1 MTENQ
6 YAPLTSA
13 VVKLLTDKLY
23 DKRKQAALDVEKC
36 VVYFLFIFLL
46 LVVFLNPVFFIF
58 RQVRE
63 LYSANQ
69 TAQLE
74 KLLTVLRELAM
85 GANGHTRKGGLIG
98 LAATAI
104 ALGKNSGPYTER
116 LIEPVLAC
124 FNDPDLHVR
133 YYACEVGLFPPP

>member
-1 MTENQ
+1 M
-6 YAPLTSA
+6 LKS
-13 VVKLLTDKLY
+13 VSSI
-23 DKRKQAALDVEKC
+23 
-36 VVYFLFIFLL
+36 FFFFFIISSF
-46 LVVFLNPVFFIF
+46 FNPIFFIF